1 MRSNIIMGVLII
13 AFSVY
18 FYSLAVEFRPR
29 SALFPKA
36 ILWCMGVTGG
46 LMILDA
52 LWRLRKQAPD
62 QDAGLGSALVFQILI
77 PGTIMVL
84 AFGLV
89 RLWGFYAA
97 SAFLVFVVFCYHT
110 YRAGEVRLGWPVFAR
125 AATFSVMLTGASW
138 VVFSVLLGLPTP

>member
-1 MRSNIIMGVLII
+1 MRSNIIMGLLII
-13 AFSVY
+13 VFSVY
-18 FYSLAVEFRPR
+18 FYSIAAEFRPR

-36 ILWCMGVTGG
+36 ILWCMGVTGA

-52 LWRLRKQAPD
+52 FWRSRKAASRS
-62 QDAGLGSALVFQILI
+62 DAGLGRALFFQILI
-77 PGTIMVL
+77 PGTFMIL

-110 YRAGEVRLGWPVFAR
+110 YRAGEVRLGWSVMAR
-125 AATFSVMLTGASW
+125 AAVFSVALTGTSW